1 MKIPKEIRKAELS
14 MLDLAKIGIT
24 ALIDEATGYQEER
37 FKDKDALLKV
47 LVKNKKKELN
57 YKRTTR
63 KGETTKKQKGL

>member
-37 FKDKDALLKV
+37 FKDKDALLKI

-57 YKRTTR
+57 I
-63 KGETTKKQKGL
+63 KGVAHESGATKKQKGL